1 MKKKK
6 PDKKA
11 IAIAKLIENVADA
24 GGPMEAAKV
33 VDDRAYRRGVK
44 DGKRAQRAEDLPVT
58 LIVSG
63 AAALLA
69 QIPHVLLFLRRRK
82 AEKEAKAREEA
93 ERLESARRDLEEKLR
108 KEGF

>member
-11 IAIAKLIENVADA
+11 VAIAKLIENVADA

-44 DGKRAQRAEDLPVT
+44 DGKRAQRSKDLPVV
-58 LIVSG
+58 LAASG

-69 QIPHVLLFLRRRK
+69 QLPHLFLYLRRK
-82 AEKEAKAREEA
+82 REEKAQKARQEA
-93 ERLESARRDLEEKLR
+93 ARLEEIRSGLEEKLR
-108 KEGF
+108 KG